1 MGVPGAMMLAGLV
14 GIFVHALLY
23 SALIEDPYTW
33 LLAAGI
39 TVVVATARSNGL
51 RGPGTAEAP

>member
-1 MGVPGAMMLAGLV
+1 M
-14 GIFVHALLY
+14 HALLY

-39 TVVVATARSNGL
+39 AVIVATARNNGL
-51 RGPGTAEAP
+51 PEPGSAEAP

>member
-1 MGVPGAMMLAGLV
+1 VGVPGAMMLAGLV

-39 TVVVATARSNGL
+39 AVIVATARNNGL
-51 RGPGTAEAP
+51 PEPGSAEAP

>member
-1 MGVPGAMMLAGLV
+1 MMLAGLV
-14 GIFVHALLY
+14 GIFVHALMY